1 MLPLSIATHEQAQA
15 QFSEI
20 KGRMAEGTATL
31 ADKRQFK
38 ELRAYI
44 YFNGQTP
51 EHMRSKTMTLDPNSP
66 YSSEESALAPMYE
79 PAADASEYKLN
90 PSMVVPETMDSGHIE
105 SIKQLCLDAKLPR
118 DVGSMVLNRF
128 VHHANW
134 QADEPFPMDDEGKK
148 ELHDTASY
156 FFKGEE
162 KFKEAAYKAENY
174 LKSVL
179 STAAFA
185 DAEQHIFTTSLAY
198 DPVILQKLAALHDA
212 RGMKLKS

>member
-105 SIKQLCLDAKLPR
+105 SIKQLCLDAKLPG
-118 DVGSMVLNRF
+118 DVGSMILNRF
-128 VHHANW
+128 VRHANV
-134 QADEPFPMDDEGKK
+134 QSDLLMDDGGKA
-148 ELHDTASY
+148 ELHKTASY

-162 KFKEAAYKAENY
+162 RFKEAAYKAENY

-179 STAAFA
+179 SPAAFA
-185 DAEQHIFTTSLAY
+185 DVEQHIFTTSLAY
-198 DPVILQKLAALHDA
+198 DPVILQKLSALHDA